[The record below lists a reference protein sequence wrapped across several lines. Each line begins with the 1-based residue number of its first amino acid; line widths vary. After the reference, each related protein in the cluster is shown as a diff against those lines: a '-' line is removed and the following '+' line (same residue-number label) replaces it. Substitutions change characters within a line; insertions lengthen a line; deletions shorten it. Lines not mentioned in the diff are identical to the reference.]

1 MTLEELRKKDE
12 KEMYLYLVQEYKKLQ
27 KDLLECTDC
36 NYKFKPDS
44 NPESDFMK
52 SDLNRKSCNLLTPF
66 EDLKRIINN
75 FQRIYLLSDAK
86 ELHHCKI
93 QMQDFIIENRLV
105 EGLEDG
111 YDSQRLQDII
121 VKECKTKCKA
131 IMCCS

>member
-1 MTLEELRKKDE
+1 
-12 KEMYLYLVQEYKKLQ
+12 
-27 KDLLECTDC
+27 
-36 NYKFKPDS
+36 
-44 NPESDFMK
+44 MK
-52 SDLNRKSCNLLTPF
+52 SDLNRKRRDLLTPF

-93 QMQDFIIENRLV
+93 QMQDFIIENRLI

-121 VKECKTKCKA
+121 VKECKTKCNA

>member
-36 NYKFKPDS
+36 NYKFKSNS

-52 SDLNRKSCNLLTPF
+52 SDLNRKSWNLLTPF

-86 ELHHCKI
+86 ELHYCKI

-121 VKECKTKCKA
+121 VKECKTKCNA

>member
-36 NYKFKPDS
+36 NYKFKHNS

-52 SDLNRKSCNLLTPF
+52 SDLNRKSWNLLTPF

-86 ELHHCKI
+86 ELHYCKI

-111 YDSQRLQDII
+111 YDSQKLQDII
-121 VKECKTKCKA
+121 VKECKTKCNA